1 MSGNWCQPMR
11 RIVFA
16 LFIIAR
22 MAAAQGALPWAGQA
36 MSVPQLATETGVA
49 LFYVASYNWV
59 GTHTD
64 YDMARQAADAY
75 LVANP
80 QTPTYLVLGPA
91 QTQTCDAVALP
102 SISLGNGTSATVSII
117 GYGSNVSNIIKR
129 VGCAPGS
136 ATLRVSESANGPVAN
151 ALFQGFTVSANHID
165 SAACGFYGMVGGT
178 ILDVACGNAAPEAD
192 HEVEFGNLDANS
204 MGRAHNLSIMN
215 LKAFDNVGSG
225 GGAILTPVWSAGLLA
240 GVTVTGGGTKMYT
253 QQYIRARV
261 VGPGVSSC
269 TSLPTLVPIVSSLAS
284 VTYPSLPTTQYGY
297 VTGVTVTNPGSCSET
312 AQLYI
317 LVQDGVSVMYGMKF
331 TNLVMSRVWNLESIA
346 SSYYAEGWLRSS
358 VRNSI
363 IGEHPYAG
371 QTIQILEYGSSNEH
385 INAYFD
391 GPGEYGAAIY
401 GKSGSFINSVFAW
414 NSATYPASSGYH
426 LGAAANVYQNWAITN
441 SQCTNSTANF
451 ISVTTAQGPLQAT
464 DPAPLGVSLHDI
476 EDCDGSKSVDW
487 PTIVGSP

>member
-1 MSGNWCQPMR
+1 ML
-11 RIVFA
+11 A
-16 LFIIAR
+16 LLIIAR
-22 MAAAQGALPWAGQA
+22 MAAAQGTLPWGGQA
-36 MSVPQLATETGVA
+36 VSVPKLATEAGVA

-75 LVANP
+75 LAANP
-80 QTPTYLVLGPA
+80 QTSTYLVLGPA
-91 QTQTCDAVALP
+91 QTQTCDAVPLP

-129 VGCAPGS
+129 AGCAPGS
-136 ATLRVSESANGPVAN
+136 ATLRVSESANGPIAN

-204 MGRAHNLSIMN
+204 VGRAHNLSIMN

-225 GGAILTPVWSAGLLA
+225 GGAILTPVWSAGGLA
-240 GVTVTGGGTKMYT
+240 GVTVTTGGTKMYT

-261 VGPGVSSC
+261 VGPDVSSC
-269 TSLPTLVPIVSSLAS
+269 TSLPTLAPIVSSLAS
-284 VTYPSLPTTQYGY
+284 VTYPSLPTTDYGY
-297 VTGVTVTNPGSCSET
+297 VTGATVTNPGSCSET
-312 AQLYI
+312 SQLYI
-317 LVQDGVSVMYGMKF
+317 LIQDGVPVMYGMKF

-363 IGEHPYAG
+363 TGEHPYAG

-385 INAYFD
+385 VNAYFD

-401 GKSGSFINSVFAW
+401 GKSGTFINSVFGW
-414 NSATYPASSGYH
+414 NGATYPATSGYH
-426 LGAAANVYQNWAITN
+426 LGAAPDVYQKWSITN
-441 SQCTNSTANF
+441 SQCTNSSANF
-451 ISVTTAQGPLQAT
+451 ISITTVQGPLQAT
-464 DPAPLGVSLHDI
+464 APPPLGVSLHDI